1 MNTFDPNTNLNFQS
15 GGLPAEDVALDQL
28 MAHLGKAEQSLAT
41 TAMLDRIA
49 VASWNAPAVQREPD
63 VLPFAA
69 HSVGQGGTT
78 ALKGTPWFS
87 PLRMAAAV
95 AIIGTIAAGIIASR
109 SGSNPASPAQP
120 GDRVAQATK
129 PVDPNDADLA
139 LIDALWAE
147 SSSEELWADASD
159 VTTST
164 DISLDDLL
172 GGGSTDSVQ
181 GGAM

>member
-1 MNTFDPNTNLNFQS
+1 MNTFDPSTNLHFQS
-15 GGLPAEDVALDQL
+15 GGLPAEDVAVDQL

-41 TAMLDRIA
+41 NAMLDRIA
-49 VASWNAPAVQREPD
+49 LASWNAPAVQHERD

-69 HSVGQGGTT
+69 VNVGQDGTT
-78 ALKGTPWFS
+78 AVKSTPWFS

-120 GDRVAQATK
+120 GDRVAQTTK
-129 PVDPNDADLA
+129 LVDPHEADLA

-147 SSSEELWADASD
+147 SASEELWADASD